1 MDDYYSTYDVYSEN
15 DITEINEKEIVFSNG
30 LRISFEDCQ
39 KTFAH
44 INCTDTADC
53 IGEKDNSDYSFM
65 LYYEKKPIMI
75 KFLKKSF
82 FGELFSK
89 SIDTRFR
96 EFEKRL
102 IQYGYTFYD
111 LSRQTGI

>member
-15 DITEINEKEIVFSNG
+15 DIAEINEKEIVFNDG
-30 LRISFEDCQ
+30 FRISFEDCK

-44 INCTDTADC
+44 INGIDPADY

-65 LYYEKKPIMI
+65 LYCEKKPIMI

-82 FGELFSK
+82 FSELFSK
-89 SIDTRFR
+89 SIDKRFR

-102 IQYGYTFYD
+102 IQYGYTFMIYPD
-111 LSRQTGI
+111 KA